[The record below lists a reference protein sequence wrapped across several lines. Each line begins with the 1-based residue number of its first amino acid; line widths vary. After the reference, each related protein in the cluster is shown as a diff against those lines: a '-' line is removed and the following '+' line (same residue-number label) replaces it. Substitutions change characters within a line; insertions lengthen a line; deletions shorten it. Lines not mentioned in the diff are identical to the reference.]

1 MNWSVPYTAL
11 YRLRQ
16 KYDPNFQREHGA
28 GHDHGYEDQPRVPKG
43 HSDGGQWTRDG
54 SGGSLPPPAL
64 FQRVPTD
71 DQQAPQAEP
80 AFLGRLL
87 SEAGKRVLP
96 KASGRLGGAAARTI
110 ESELALFTALS
121 QKNSRDQQAVFQF
134 NAKQFGPDENGKLD
148 PGTAAALTFAQVRRV
163 CPGIARVKELT
174 DEAVAEA
181 EADEKASG
189 EQWSA
194 SKFGTAV
201 HTYLKR
207 KIDAWNRLPPEEA
220 SKLNPFGF
228 RAEVSFIKGEQ
239 ENPGTK
245 GSVRVDVL
253 EKRDDGVVCV
263 YDVKTGWSGLT
274 PARMLEI
281 ASNVYKNYE
290 TVNFVVT
297 ETRPSVV
304 KFRRA
309 R

>member
-1 MNWSVPYTAL
+1 LNWSLPYTAL

-16 KYDPNFQREHGA
+16 KYDPDFQREHSA
-28 GHDHGYEDQPRVPKG
+28 GRDHGHEDQPRVPKG

-54 SGGSLPPPAL
+54 SGEPLPPPAL
-64 FQRVPTD
+64 FQHVPAKD
-71 DQQAPQAEP
+71 EDAPPVES

-87 SEAGKRVLP
+87 SEAGKRLLP
-96 KASGRLGGAAARTI
+96 KVGGRLGGAAAKTI

-121 QKNSRDQQAVFQF
+121 QRNSRDQQAVFQF
-134 NAKQFGPDENGKLD
+134 NAKQFGPDEQGKLD

-174 DEAVAEA
+174 DEAVKQA

-201 HTYLKR
+201 HTHLKR
-207 KIDAWNRLPPEEA
+207 TIDAWNRLPPEEA

-228 RAEVSFIKGEQ
+228 RAEVSFIKGLE
-239 ENPGTK
+239 ENPGKK
-245 GSVRVDVL
+245 GTIRVDVL

-263 YDVKTGWSGLT
+263 YDIKTGWSGLT
-274 PARMLEI
+274 PARMLEV
-281 ASNVYKNYE
+281 ASNVHKNYE
-290 TVNFVVT
+290 TMNFVIT
-297 ETRPSVV
+297 ETRPSVI
-304 KFRRA
+304 KYRRA
-309 R
+309 Q